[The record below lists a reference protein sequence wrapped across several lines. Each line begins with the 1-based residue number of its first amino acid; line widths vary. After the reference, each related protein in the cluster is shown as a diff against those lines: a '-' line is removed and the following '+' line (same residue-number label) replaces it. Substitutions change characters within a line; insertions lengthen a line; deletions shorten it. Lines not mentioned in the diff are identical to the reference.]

1 MKKNK
6 TFIIAEV
13 GVNHNGNI
21 DTAKKLIIVA
31 KKAGCDFVKFQSYKS
46 ENLVQSKTNIIG
58 YQKKN
63 LKRNLKQIDMLRKYQ
78 LTASDHSVLIDF
90 CKKKKIKFLS
100 SPFDTESLKLLFKL
114 KVLDIKI
121 ASGEITHYALLN
133 EVAKKAKRVFLSSG
147 MSNLKDIKNALSIL
161 TKYNL
166 KKKDLYVLHC
176 HSDYPTEFKDVNLN
190 AMKSIKKNLQVNI
203 GYSDHT
209 LGFETAISSI
219 AMGAKVIEKHITLSK
234 KMRGPDHPAS
244 MEPKEF
250 YEFVKSIRNTE
261 KLLGNNIKKPT
272 KKELGIR
279 KIIRKSI
286 VAKFKI
292 NKGEK
297 FSESNII
304 SKRPEGGISS
314 LYWNRVIGKK
324 AKINFKRDDFIKL

>member
-1 MKKNK
+1 MNTNRYTKILEAILFASGSTVLEDDLKDKMINKK
-6 TFIIAEV
+6 
-13 GVNHNGNI
+13 
-21 DTAKKLIIVA
+21 
-31 KKAGCDFVKFQSYKS
+31 DFKQ
-46 ENLVQSKTNIIG
+46 EMD
-58 YQKKN
+58 N
-63 LKRNLKQIDMLRKYQ
+63 LKEFYNDRGINLIKTGNKWSFRTAESIKDE
-78 LTASDHSVLIDF
+78 LTI
-90 CKKKKIKFLS
+90 
-100 SPFDTESLKLLFKL
+100 
-114 KVLDIKI
+114 
-121 ASGEITHYALLN
+121 
-133 EVAKKAKRVFLSSG
+133 
-147 MSNLKDIKNALSIL
+147 
-161 TKYNL
+161 
-166 KKKDLYVLHC
+166 LHC
-176 HSDYPTEFKDVNLN
+176 NTDYPTSMADVNLK
-190 AMKSIKKNLQVNI
+190 AMSSMAKFFGLNV